1 MLGEGHILCPKTLL
15 IGVFLLG
22 RVIYGANLQL
32 YFLPGQIKTTLGYIC
47 NTQLRL
53 QHSVIS
59 WSEVVSWFS
68 NLSNNSVM
76 QKQLPLSLSPWYH
89 TCGNETVQQLPGP
102 QIHFLEKCTTAM
114 YARLHTEIY
123 CIYSELQKYWNRDTF
138 GGFGSG
144 LQHFRFEMIQW
155 QWG

>member
-32 YFLPGQIKTTLGYIC
+32 YFLPGQIKTTLSYIC

-59 WSEVVSWFS
+59 WSVVVSWFS
-68 NLSNNSVM
+68 NLSNNSIM

-89 TCGNETVQQLPGP
+89 TCGTETVQQLPGT
-102 QIHFLEKCTTAM
+102 QIHFLERRE
-114 YARLHTEIY
+114 RLHVWKQRTHARMHTY
-123 CIYSELQKYWNRDTF
+123 TVYKYIWTKVF
-138 GGFGSG
+138 
-144 LQHFRFEMIQW
+144 
-155 QWG
+155 